1 MSQPKVLG
9 PLAAAGATAATLPVT
24 GNNVVTAALAGLV
37 LVAAGMLLIRSA
49 RIRRQH
55 I

>member
-9 PLAAAGATAATLPVT
+9 PVVTAGATAATLPVT
-24 GNNVVTAALAGLV
+24 GSAVTSTVLIGIG
-37 LVAAGMLLIRSA
+37 LVAAGLLLVRSS
-49 RIRRQH
+49 RLRRDP